1 MFEQGIL
8 DLVEIESSLDSTFQ
22 ETSASLKLLN
32 NLVRYIQSIRK
43 NDDSIVG
50 CIDFE
55 LRLIEVLV
63 KNYGVNE
70 SIKQA
75 MQAITH
81 KLVKSFDHI
90 VSIVSKE
97 VVLKMIRSL
106 FNIVLR
112 EVAREDL
119 TVFLMQEIS
128 KLFKKS
134 TFNNIISD
142 AFLLMA

>member
-1 MFEQGIL
+1 M
-8 DLVEIESSLDSTFQ
+8 
-22 ETSASLKLLN
+22 
-32 NLVRYIQSIRK
+32 RK
-43 NDDSIVG
+43 NDDTIIG
-50 CIDFE
+50 CICFE

-75 MQAITH
+75 IQAITH

-90 VSIVSKE
+90 ISIEKKE
-97 VVLKMIRSL
+97 AVLHIFKSL
-106 FNIVLR
+106 FNLVLR
-112 EVAREDL
+112 EVTREDL

-134 TFNNIISD
+134 TFNNILSD